1 MQRATKIKI
10 GVSVIAVASVAT
22 AVIASGKILDKARHV
37 SNRHKVKKF
46 VSDKFDGNEK
56 VMDIVD
62 KLSDDDLDNLMNIL
76 GKIKDSKKRVSV
88 YGDSIK
94 ETTDDLKDK
103 IMGFV
108 ENVMD

>member
-1 MQRATKIKI
+1 MKRATKIKI

-22 AVIASGKILDKARHV
+22 AVIASGKVLEKARHV

-46 VSDKFDGNEK
+46 VNDKFDGSDK
-56 VMDIVD
+56 IMTIVD
-62 KLSDDDLDNLMNIL
+62 KLSDEDLDNLMSIL
-76 GKIKDSKKRVSV
+76 GKIKDGKKRVSV

-103 IMGFV
+103 IMNMV
-108 ENVMD
+108 DNVIE